1 MNTIV
6 QDKEEAIE
14 VNMYLLVKTWAKR
27 FEKVMRKEEY
37 LKVFQLGEDEF
48 NEWFGGALGGQ
59 GRGMVPRLTQK
70 NKQITFQIKTLMK
83 PIVQTNPALQ
93 AYAQKDAHGGPAV
106 KITCADPQVLWE
118 DTKKWVDQIHKFMP
132 DIQQFLR
139 DSQIDETQLNLWYS
153 GANAAPAITT
163 KLRKHINVVMEKK
176 KKEDLANTREPVY
189 IRDPREHVQ
198 VLMGKMKEVQVAAVA
213 ATKAMEYVFVP
224 VDVPAG
230 EPVQVPV
237 HKPVP
242 MHVHGCKA
250 CTGRHQAHT
259 CAKTHSRKRKAPM
272 AHQVEERDK
281 SDLEQKLQEKLQ
293 EKMAGSDF
301 SSLVNFN
308 KQLPAI
314 PENAICRNIE
324 GLECALPPFKKLMVF
339 IRTPMAK
346 K

>member
-1 MNTIV
+1 MNIIV

-14 VNMYLLVKTWAKR
+14 VNMYLLVKKWAKR
-27 FEKVMRKEEY
+27 FEEVMRKEEY

-59 GRGMVPRLTQK
+59 ERGMVPRLTQK
-70 NKQITFQIKTLMK
+70 NKRITLKIKTLMK
-83 PIVQTNPALQ
+83 PIVLTNPALQ

-163 KLRKHINVVMEKK
+163 KLRTHIKVVMDKK
-176 KKEDLANTREPVY
+176 KKEDLANMREPVY

-198 VLMGKMKEVQVAAVA
+198 VVMGKMKEVQVAAVA
-213 ATKAMEYVFVP
+213 IAATK
-224 VDVPAG
+224 
-230 EPVQVPV
+230 
-237 HKPVP
+237 
-242 MHVHGCKA
+242 
-250 CTGRHQAHT
+250 
-259 CAKTHSRKRKAPM
+259 AKTHSRKRKAPM

-281 SDLEQKLQEKLQ
+281 SDLEQKLRENMARLELKLPGIKIGPK
-293 EKMAGSDF
+293 EDTKLASIETVKLCINHARMA
-301 SSLVNFN
+301 N
-308 KQLPAI
+308 K
-314 PENAICRNIE
+314 
-324 GLECALPPFKKLMVF
+324 
-339 IRTPMAK
+339 
-346 K
+346 